1 MRRKAGPAST
11 CATTIPV
18 LSRAGERQRRVRP
31 LIWSVSLIVRLAIP
45 VVRPR
50 ECASAGSIPD
60 PSGSEDDVP
69 DPGRGAALRSRFG
82 T

>member
-18 LSRAGERQRRVRP
+18 LSTAGEGNGGFGP
-31 LIWSVSLIVRLAIP
+31 LIWSVSLIVRLSIP

-60 PSGSEDDVP
+60 PSGSADDIP
-69 DPGRGAALRSRFG
+69 DPGGGAVLRSRFG